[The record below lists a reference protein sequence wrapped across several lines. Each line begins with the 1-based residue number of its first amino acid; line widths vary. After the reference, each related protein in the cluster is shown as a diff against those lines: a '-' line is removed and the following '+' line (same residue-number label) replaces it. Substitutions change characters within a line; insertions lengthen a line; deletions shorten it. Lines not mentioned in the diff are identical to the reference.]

1 MLIAIASDLHDNLA
15 NWASCQKYLQQQGI
29 STLLFC
35 GDLTSVST
43 LKKISQEFTGDIFM
57 IAGNAELYTTA
68 DTNKIPRLH
77 FLGRY
82 GQTTIANQKIG
93 LIHEPAY
100 KPTLLREDPNLK
112 YLFYGHTHKPWI
124 SHENGLIYANPGNLG
139 GLIYPASFAVLNTD
153 TNRLELKILSTL

>member
-57 IAGNAELYTTA
+57 IAGNAELYTPA

-82 GQTTIANQKIG
+82 GQTTIANQNIG